1 MGLDNFWKIPEG
13 EHHPV
18 FTGIDF
24 EIVGGMLSG
33 STTLDLQHTLCMSFR
48 GKVYSNFIDELT
60 GISLYSDLLDQEEI
74 THIAEA
80 LKNLRQILEDKEPLE
95 KLRYLGSKFSE
106 SIEMDSLTSGLL
118 NLPSLEVM
126 FQKYSEIDGVCLESS
141 F

>member
-24 EIVGGMLSG
+24 GIVGGMLSG
-33 STTLDLQHTLCMSFR
+33 QTTLDPQHSRCKSFR
-48 GKVYSNFIDELT
+48 GKVYSDFIDELT
-60 GISLYSDLLDQEEI
+60 GISLYSDLLDQEDI
-74 THIAEA
+74 TQIAEA
-80 LKNLRQILEDKEPLE
+80 LRGLRQTLAKKEPLE
-95 KLRYLGSKFSE
+95 KLRYLGSKFE
-106 SIEMDSLTSGLL
+106 GCEMDSLTSSLTD
-118 NLPSLEVM
+118 LPSLEEM

>member
-33 STTLDLQHTLCMSFR
+33 STPLDLQHTQCKSFR

-74 THIAEA
+74 THIARA
-80 LKNLRQILEDKEPLE
+80 LKNLRQTLDGKKPIE
-95 KLRYLGSKFSE
+95 KLRYLGSKFE
-106 SIEMDSLTSGLL
+106 GCEMDSLTSGLL

-126 FQKYSEIDGVCLESS
+126 FQKYSEIDGVCLESW